1 MFLVQPD
8 YLIRGSVRGSEV
20 GYSGVTENIRAPPQI
35 PPVILVPKPPQSP
48 VRQGDA
54 LECASEASPSA
65 SIAWYRDDVLLD
77 DQSGH
82 VISSE
87 TSLCTTRSRLLF
99 LDTNVTISHNYT
111 CVASNQHGKSS
122 VTLLLPSTFFYG
134 FAASLDSP
142 AEEATVEK
150 RRFNVTGFIVGM
162 LPPLFISFYIILK
175 LGYRSRYAEERG
187 EDDGFRE
194 EPFFISY

>member
-1 MFLVQPD
+1 MFFF
-8 YLIRGSVRGSEV
+8 SV
-20 GYSGVTENIRAPPQI
+20 

-87 TSLCTTRSRLLF
+87 TSLCTTRSKLLF
-99 LDTNVTISHNYT
+99 LDANVTLSHNYT
-111 CVASNQHGKSS
+111 CVASNQHGKSA
-122 VTLLLPSTFFYG
+122 VTMLLPST
-134 FAASLDSP
+134 SSESP
-142 AEEATVEK
+142 TEEATVEK